1 MIYII
6 YYNDIYIILF
16 TTPLLYMAMIF
27 ITLVLLWYFRSIF
40 SYFYV
45 KVKWSV
51 MYKYWYL

>member
-16 TTPLLYMAMIF
+16 TSSLLYMTMIF

-45 KVKWSV
+45 KLKWSV

>member
-16 TTPLLYMAMIF
+16 TSSLLYMTMIF

>member
-16 TTPLLYMAMIF
+16 TTSLLYMTMIF

-45 KVKWSV
+45 KFKWSV